1 MASLLERATRWNA
14 KVSNIEIGLASLG
27 VMVVLV
33 YGGLWVPFA
42 LMLTSYVGVWF
53 IKGSPLLAGKL
64 LALAASETISSYFFG
79 VVPLFV
85 LMGYVVSVT
94 GMGRDAFDVANQLFR
109 RLRGGLGIG
118 TVGANAIFAAITGI
132 SIASAA
138 VFTRI
143 AVPEMVRH
151 GYTKRFSVGV
161 VAGSSVLGMLIP
173 PSLLLILYGLLT
185 EQSVGDLFI
194 AGIIPGLLLATVFG
208 IGVVAMA
215 TLFPKFVGE
224 NITGDLEG
232 DDRLSTAEMMAK
244 GVPISILILLVLGG
258 IYGGF
263 FTPIEAGAVGCLGA
277 IVIGLMR
284 QKLSLRDFWQV
295 LTDTGL
301 VTASICF
308 LIIAAQ
314 MYSRMLALSGLPA
327 GFGAFVATADIG
339 FWGVILAYVALVILM
354 GTILDSSS
362 IMLILVPL
370 MLPVVSL
377 MDVNLIWFGIVTVLA
392 VEIGLL
398 TPPFGISVFV
408 IKSSLDDDSISLGD
422 IFYGAAPFALM
433 MLVVLIAVLVFPSL
447 ATALI

>member
-1 MASLLERATRWNA
+1 MSPF
-14 KVSNIEIGLASLG
+14 EIGLASFG
-27 VMVVLV
+27 AMVVMVYL
-33 YGGLWVPFA
+33 GFWVPFA
-42 LMLTSYVGVWF
+42 LMLSSYVGVWA

-85 LMGYVVSVT
+85 LMGYIVSVT
-94 GMGRDAFDVANQLFR
+94 GMGRDAFDVANHLFR
-109 RLRGGLGIG
+109 RLSGGLGIG

-143 AVPEMVRH
+143 AVPEMMRH
-151 GYTKRFSVGV
+151 GYSARFSVGV

-194 AGIIPGLLLATVFG
+194 AGVIPGLLLALLFG
-208 IGVVAMA
+208 LGIWLTARLWPDALGSVRDVDTMPV
-215 TLFPKFVGE
+215 L
-224 NITGDLEG
+224 TGREL
-232 DDRLSTAEMMAK
+232 AAK
-244 GVPISILILLVLGG
+244 GLPITLLIALVLGG
-258 IYGGF
+258 IYGGI
-263 FTPIEAGAVGCLGA
+263 FTPIEAGAVGCAGA
-277 IVIGLMR
+277 IVIGLAR
-284 QKLSLRDFWQV
+284 RSLSVADFWQV

-301 VTASICF
+301 VTASISF

-314 MYSRMLALSGLPA
+314 MYSRMLALSGVPA
-327 GFGAFVATADIG
+327 GFGSFVATAEIG
-339 FWGVILAYVALVILM
+339 YWGVILAYVALVIVM

-370 MLPVVSL
+370 MLPVLATMQV
-377 MDVNLIWFGIVTVLA
+377 DLIWFGIVTIIA

-408 IKSSLDDDSISLGD
+408 IKSALDDPAISLGD
-422 IFYGAAPFALM
+422 IFRGAAPFALL
-433 MLVVLIAVLVFPSL
+433 MLILLALVLAFPVL

>member
-1 MASLLERATRWNA
+1 MSPF
-14 KVSNIEIGLASLG
+14 EIGLVSFGAMVAMVYLG
-27 VMVVLV
+27 F
-33 YGGLWVPFA
+33 WVPFA
-42 LMLTSYVGVWF
+42 LMLSSYVGVWA

-85 LMGYVVSVT
+85 LMGYIVSVT
-94 GMGRDAFDVANQLFR
+94 GMGRDAFDVANHLFR
-109 RLRGGLGIG
+109 KLSGGLGIG

-143 AVPEMVRH
+143 AVPEMMRH
-151 GYTKRFSVGV
+151 GYSARFSVGV

-194 AGIIPGLLLATVFG
+194 AGVIPGLLLATLFG
-208 IGVVAMA
+208 VGIWLTARLRPQALGEMSDAATRSPLTQQELVAKSLPLLTLIGA
-215 TLFPKFVGE
+215 
-224 NITGDLEG
+224 
-232 DDRLSTAEMMAK
+232 
-244 GVPISILILLVLGG
+244 VLGG
-258 IYGGF
+258 IYGGY

-277 IVIGLMR
+277 IVIGLAR
-284 QKLSLRDFWQV
+284 RSLGWRDFWQV
-295 LTDTGL
+295 LNDTGL
-301 VTASICF
+301 VTAAICF

-314 MYSRMLALSGLPA
+314 MYSRMLALSGVPA
-327 GFGAFVATADIG
+327 GFGEFVASAEIG
-339 FWGVILAYVALVILM
+339 YWGVILAYVALVIVM

-370 MLPVVSL
+370 MLPVLSV
-377 MDVNLIWFGIVTVLA
+377 MQVDLIWFGIVTIIA

-408 IKSSLDDDSISLGD
+408 IKSALDDPAISLGD
-422 IFYGAAPFALM
+422 IFRGAAPFALM
-433 MLVVLIAVLVFPSL
+433 MLVLLALVLAFPSL

>member
-1 MASLLERATRWNA
+1 MSPL
-14 KVSNIEIGLASLG
+14 EIGLTSLG
-27 VMVVLV
+27 AMVLMV
-33 YGGLWVPFA
+33 YLGFWLPFS
-42 LMLTSYVGVWF
+42 LMLSSFVGVWL
-53 IKGSPLLAGKL
+53 IKGSPILAGKL

-79 VVPLFV
+79 VVPLFIM
-85 LMGYVVSVT
+85 MGFIVSVT
-94 GMGRDAFDVANQLFR
+94 GMGRDAFDVANHVFKR
-109 RLRGGLGIG
+109 IRGGLGIG

-143 AVPEMVRH
+143 AIPEMTRH
-151 GYTKRFSVGV
+151 GYKKRFSVGV

-194 AGIIPGLLLATVFG
+194 AGVIPGFLLAFVFCLSIFLVALIKPSLIRENTVERNNDEKNL
-208 IGVVAMA
+208 
-215 TLFPKFVGE
+215 TTGE
-224 NITGDLEG
+224 VL
-232 DDRLSTAEMMAK
+232 AK
-244 GVPISILILLVLGG
+244 GLPLIALIGLVLGG

-263 FTPIEAGAVGCLGA
+263 FTPIEAGAVGCSGA
-277 IVIGLMR
+277 IVIGLLR
-284 QKLSLRDFWQV
+284 RALSFSDFWEV

-301 VTASICF
+301 VTAAISF

-314 MYSRMLALSGLPA
+314 MYSRMLALSGVPA
-327 GFGAFVATADIG
+327 GFGNFVATAEIG
-339 FWGVILAYVALVILM
+339 YWGIILAYVSLVIIM

-370 MLPVVSL
+370 MLPMLHL
-377 MDVNLIWFGIVTVLA
+377 MQVDLVWFGIVTIIA

-408 IKSSLDDDSISLGD
+408 IKSALDDQSITLGD
-422 IFYGAAPFALM
+422 IFIGSAPFVLLM
-433 MLVVLIAVLVFPSL
+433 LLVLGLVLAFPSL
-447 ATALI
+447 VTALL

>member
-1 MASLLERATRWNA
+1 MTPF
-14 KVSNIEIGLASLG
+14 EIGLAALA

-33 YGGLWVPFA
+33 YIGMYVPLA
-42 LMLTSYVGVWF
+42 LMVVSYGAVWMM
-53 IKGSPLLAGKL
+53 KGSPLLAGKL

-85 LMGYVVSVT
+85 LMGYIVSVT
-94 GMGRDAFDVANQLFR
+94 GMGRDAFDVANQMFR
-109 RLRGGLGIG
+109 RFRGGLGIG

-138 VFTRI
+138 VFTRL

-194 AGIIPGLLLATVFG
+194 AGIIPGLLLALTFG
-208 IGVVAMA
+208 IGVYAMA
-215 TLFPKFVGE
+215 RFWPGFVGE
-224 NITGDLEG
+224 N
-232 DDRLSTAEMMAK
+232 LSDSGEPLLSSAEMAK
-244 GVPISILILLVLGG
+244 KGLPIVVLIAVVLGG
-258 IYGGF
+258 IYGGW

-277 IVIGLMR
+277 IVIGLLR
-284 QKLSLRDFWQV
+284 RSLSWKDFWSV

-314 MYSRMLALSGLPA
+314 MYSRMLALSGAPME
-327 GFGAFVATADIG
+327 FGQFVATADIG
-339 FWGVILAYVALVILM
+339 FWGVVLAYVLLVIVM

-362 IMLILVPL
+362 IMLILIPL
-370 MLPVVSL
+370 MLPVIQP
-377 MDVNLIWFGIVTVLA
+377 MNIDLIWFGIVTVLA

-408 IKSSLDDDSISLGD
+408 IKSSLNDSTISLGD
-422 IFYGAAPFALM
+422 IFAGAAPFALM
-433 MLVVLIAVLVFPSL
+433 MLFVLALVLAFPVL
-447 ATALI
+447 ATLPLGY

>member
-1 MASLLERATRWNA
+1 MTPFD
-14 KVSNIEIGLASLG
+14 IGLASFG
-27 VMVVLV
+27 VMVALV
-33 YGGLWVPFA
+33 YLGFWVPFS
-42 LMLTSYVGVWF
+42 LMLASYGGVWL
-53 IKGSPLLAGKL
+53 IKGSPVLAGKL

-85 LMGYVVSVT
+85 LMGYIVSVT
-94 GMGRDAFDVANQLFR
+94 GMGKDAFDVANHLFR

-143 AVPEMVRH
+143 AVPEMRRH
-151 GYTKRFSVGV
+151 GYSKRFAVGV

-194 AGIIPGLLLATVFG
+194 AGVLPGLLLAGIFALGIFG
-208 IGVVAMA
+208 VA
-215 TLFPKFVGE
+215 LLRPHWLGD
-224 NITGDLEG
+224 ITFDP
-232 DDRLSTAEMMAK
+232 AK
-244 GVPISILILLVLGG
+244 GHLTPRELLAKGLPLSALIGLVLGG
-258 IYGGF
+258 IYGGL

-277 IVIGLMR
+277 IVIGLVR
-284 QKLSLRDFWQV
+284 RKLSLRDFWQV
-295 LTDTGL
+295 LNDTGL
-301 VTASICF
+301 VTASILF

-314 MYSRMLALSGLPA
+314 MYSRMLALSGVPA
-327 GFGAFVATADIG
+327 GFGTYIATADIG
-339 FWGVILAYVALVILM
+339 YWGVILSYIGLVIVM
-354 GTILDSSS
+354 GTVLDSSS

-370 MLPVVSL
+370 MLPVINGFGVDL
-377 MDVNLIWFGIVTVLA
+377 VWFGVITVIA

-408 IKSSLDDDSISLGD
+408 IKSALDDPDISLRD
-422 IFYGAAPFALM
+422 IFTGAAPFALM
-433 MLVVLIAVLVFPSL
+433 MLVVLGLVLLFPSL